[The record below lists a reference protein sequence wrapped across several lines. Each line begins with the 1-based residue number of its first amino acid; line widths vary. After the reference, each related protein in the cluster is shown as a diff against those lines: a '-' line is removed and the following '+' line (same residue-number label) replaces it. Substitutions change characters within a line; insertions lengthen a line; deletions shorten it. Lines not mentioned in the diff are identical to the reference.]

1 MPSLTGLGS
10 GVRAGVART
19 FDSLSEQQ
27 YRYLWF
33 GMVLSMA
40 AMQMNIVTRSWLAY
54 DLTGS
59 AFMLGLVAAA
69 RALPQLL
76 LAPLAGVAADRY
88 DKRQVLL
95 ISQCALV
102 VVAFAA
108 AVLVQL
114 DLMTVWLLT
123 LLSLL
128 QGVAFPFTM
137 PVRTALV
144 PDLVR
149 EEQITNAMALDS
161 TGRNINRVLAP
172 AIAGVLIAWN
182 DVIAFYAIA
191 VFYVLA
197 VLTLRGLP
205 KGLFG
210 GAPKKG
216 TFSQMA
222 VGFQYIWGRKDL
234 FALVI
239 MAFITVILGM
249 PFQQLLPVFQVDVL
263 DVGPRQLGFMFTAV
277 GLGAIIGS
285 LVAAFIAES
294 TLLARIQVL
303 AGIGFGISLVVFALS
318 TNFLLAL
325 VMLCVVGFFSQG
337 YLTINRMLVLQN
349 TERAV
354 YGRVMSVYMM
364 TWSMVPLAMLPI
376 GVLVDWFGA
385 SATVA
390 VAGALL
396 TLVVGVVS
404 LSFSRF
410 YLRKSGPPE
419 AVAQTP
425 ALFSSEAGPAGDR

>member
-1 MPSLTGLGS
+1 LPALARLGS
-10 GVRAGVART
+10 GVQAGLART
-19 FDSLSEQQ
+19 FDALSEQQ

-33 GMVLSMA
+33 GMVFSMA

-59 AFMLGLVAAA
+59 ALMLGLVAAA

-95 ISQCALV
+95 ISQIALV
-102 VVAFAA
+102 GVAFAA

-114 DLMTVWLLT
+114 DQMTVWLLT

-149 EEQITNAMALDS
+149 NEQITNAMALDS

-172 AIAGVLIAWN
+172 AVAGVLIAWN
-182 DVIAFYAIA
+182 DVVAFYAIA
-191 VFYVLA
+191 IFYVIA

-205 KGLFG
+205 KGLVG

-216 TFSQMA
+216 TFRQMA
-222 VGFQYIWGRKDL
+222 VGFQYIWSRPEL
-234 FALVI
+234 VALI
-239 MAFITVILGM
+239 AMAMITVVLGM

-277 GLGAIIGS
+277 GFGAILGS
-285 LVAAFIAES
+285 LVAAFISES
-294 TLLARIQVL
+294 PQLQRIQVL
-303 AGIGFGISLVVFALS
+303 SGLGFGISLVVFAL
-318 TNFLLAL
+318 TTYFPLAL
-325 VMLCVVGFFSQG
+325 LMLCVVGFFSQG
-337 YLTINRMLVLQN
+337 YLTINRMLVIER
-349 TERAV
+349 TEREF

-364 TWSMVPLAMLPI
+364 TWSIVPLVMLPL
-376 GVLVDWFGA
+376 GVLVDRFGA

-390 VAGALL
+390 VSGALL
-396 TLVVGVVS
+396 TLVVAGAA
-404 LSFSRF
+404 LGFSRF
-410 YLRKSGPPE
+410 YLRKGDQAEP
-419 AVAQTP
+419 AVQSP

>member
-182 DVIAFYAIA
+182 DVVAFYAIA

-222 VGFQYIWGRKDL
+222 VGFQYIWGRRDL

-239 MAFITVILGM
+239 MAFITIFLGM

-303 AGIGFGISLVVFALS
+303 AGIGFGLSLVVFALS
-318 TNFLLAL
+318 SNFLLAL
-325 VMLCVVGFFSQG
+325 AMLCVVGFFSQG
-337 YLTINRMLVLQN
+337 YLTINRMLVIQH

-376 GVLVDWFGA
+376 GVVVDWFGA

-390 VAGALL
+390 VSGALL
-396 TLVVGVVS
+396 TLVVGVVA

-410 YLRKSGPPE
+410 YLRKGGPPE